1 VILLLQE
8 HNKSARRACRRRK
21 GTDVD
26 DKQESDLQESAI
38 GEQDQDDEQEEQDI
52 EGTL

>member
-1 VILLLQE
+1 VQGLQGKE
-8 HNKSARRACRRRK
+8 GYGWFAN
-21 GTDVD
+21 
-26 DKQESDLQESAI
+26 DKQESDLQESAV